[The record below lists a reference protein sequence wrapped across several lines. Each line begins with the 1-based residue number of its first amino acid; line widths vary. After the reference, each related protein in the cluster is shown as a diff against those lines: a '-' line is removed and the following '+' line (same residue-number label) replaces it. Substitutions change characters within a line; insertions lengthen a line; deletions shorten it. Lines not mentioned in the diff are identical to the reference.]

1 MKVVKILIPN
11 RVYNVI
17 LDVLPMVVLFS
28 IVMSSVRLVTVAY
41 SKEKIQWRKEIK
53 NLIYIVYTFIL
64 FVLVT
69 STDFESVG
77 NNFIPFKEILR
88 YKSTSGLFFRNV
100 IGNILLF
107 LPFGYLITDM
117 VQSKAN
123 KCNPLITLL
132 LTSITSIST
141 ELIQLFIGRSF
152 DIDDI
157 ILNIL
162 GGLLGY
168 IIYKI
173 LHIILKQVRK
183 KYDNVFVDLVSCV
196 ILLFIIILIIYLCCE
211 VIIWIK

>member
-17 LDVLPMVVLFS
+17 LDVLPMVILFS

-69 STDFESVG
+69 STDFESIG

-173 LHIILKQVRK
+173 LHILLKQVRK

-211 VIIWIK
+211 VII

>member
-11 RVYNVI
+11 KVYNVI
-17 LDVLPMVVLFS
+17 IDVLPMVILFS

-53 NLIYIVYTFIL
+53 NLIYVIYTFIL

-77 NNFIPFKEILR
+77 NNFIPFKEIMR
-88 YKSTSGLFFRNV
+88 YKSTSGLFYRNV

-123 KCNPLITLL
+123 KCNPFITLI
-132 LTSITSIST
+132 LTSITSISI

-157 ILNIL
+157 ILNIF

-168 IIYKI
+168 IIYKL
-173 LHIILKQVRK
+173 LHLLLKLIRK
-183 KYDNVFVDLVSCV
+183 KYDNIFID
-196 ILLFIIILIIYLCCE
+196 ILSSIILIFIIIFIIYFCCE
-211 VIIWIK
+211 VLI

>member
-1 MKVVKILIPN
+1 MKVVKVLIPN
-11 RVYNVI
+11 RVYNII
-17 LDVLPMVVLFS
+17 LDVLPMVVLFT
-28 IVMSSVRLVTVAY
+28 IVMSSVRLVSVVY
-41 SKEKIQWRKEIK
+41 SKEKIYWRKEFK
-53 NLIYIVYTFIL
+53 NLIYVIYTFIL

-77 NNFIPFKEILR
+77 NNFIPFREIMR

-132 LTSITSIST
+132 LTSITSISI
-141 ELIQLFIGRSF
+141 ESIQLFIGRSF

-157 ILNIL
+157 ILNIF
-162 GGLLGY
+162 GGIIGY
-168 IIYKI
+168 IIYKL
-173 LHIILKQVRK
+173 LHVLLKQVRK
-183 KYDNVFVDLVSCV
+183 KYDNVFIDIISCM
-196 ILLFIIILIIYLCCE
+196 ILLFIILLIIYICCE
-211 VIIWIK
+211 VLI

>member
-211 VIIWIK
+211 VII

>member
-41 SKEKIQWRKEIK
+41 SKETIQWRKEIK

-69 STDFESVG
+69 STDFESIG

-173 LHIILKQVRK
+173 LHILLKQVRK

-211 VIIWIK
+211 VII

>member
-17 LDVLPMVVLFS
+17 LDVLPMVILFS

-41 SKEKIQWRKEIK
+41 SKEIIQWRKEIK

-173 LHIILKQVRK
+173 LHILLKQVRK

-211 VIIWIK
+211 VII

>member
-17 LDVLPMVVLFS
+17 LDVLPMVILFS

-41 SKEKIQWRKEIK
+41 SKEIIQWRKEIK

-69 STDFESVG
+69 STDFESIG

-173 LHIILKQVRK
+173 LHILLKQVRK

-211 VIIWIK
+211 VII

>member
-173 LHIILKQVRK
+173 LHILLKQVRK

-211 VIIWIK
+211 VII